1 MTTGK
6 KAIENTR
13 AWERAHPEKVAKDK
27 KARNKITNAVRDG
40 RKKKPTRCPNCGK
53 TGGRIEY
60 DHQGKGGPPGWKCS
74 KCHQRGNAV
83 K

>member
-6 KAIENTR
+6 RAVRNTR
-13 AWERAHPEKVAKDK
+13 AYEKAHPAKNKRDK
-27 KARNKITNAVRDG
+27 KARNKINNAVRDG
-40 RKKKPTRCPNCGK
+40 RMKKPTTCPNCGK

-60 DHQGKGGPPGWKCS
+60 DHQSSPPGWKCS
-74 KCHQRGNAV
+74 KCHKRGNAV